1 MRVLIIHNQLWAHYK
16 SKLFSEIYNNLRANH
31 PKADFKVVHIALH
44 EASRAVM
51 KDDESIRYEYPY
63 EVLYQTSLDS
73 VGFADRLKGL
83 MKAYHAYKPTVLNI
97 TGYFDWAQI
106 LLMLYA
112 KAQGVKIVL
121 SSESSSMDRPRS
133 GIKERLKALIVN
145 SADAYFCFGSSSAEY
160 LKTLGVPDSRIAVR
174 QAAVIDEQVILN
186 AYQRGTELRP
196 MLPNLPRYH
205 FVYVGR
211 LAPEKNLLLLTKAFK
226 EVKNTVAGAVDWG
239 LMFIGDGTE
248 KNNLAEYVNQ
258 NEVSGVTF
266 TGGFP
271 WHKVPEWL
279 AQSTVLVL
287 PSLSEP
293 WGLVVNE
300 AMVCGMPV
308 IVSQKCGC
316 ADDLVKQGV
325 NGHQFDPTNQAEL
338 EEIMSYYIKN
348 PDKLKPMGEQSRAI
362 IAPFSSTKIARE
374 MVNTYRSLSE
384 TK

>member
-16 SKLFSEIYNNLRANH
+16 SKLFSEIYNILKADH
-31 PKADFKVVHIALH
+31 PGADFKVVHIALH

-73 VGFADRLKGL
+73 VGFADRLRGL

-112 KAQGVKIVL
+112 KAQGVRIVL

-133 GIKERLKALIVN
+133 GLKERLKALIVN

-160 LKTLGVPDSRIAVR
+160 LKTLGVPDSRITVG

-211 LAPEKNLLLLTKAFK
+211 LAAEKNLLLLTKAFE
-226 EVKNTVAGAVDWG
+226 EVQNKVAGAADWG
-239 LMFIGDGTE
+239 LMFVGDGTE

-258 NEVSGVTF
+258 NGISGVTF

-279 AQSTVLVL
+279 ADRKS
-287 PSLSEP
+287 
-293 WGLVVNE
+293 VV
-300 AMVCGMPV
+300 
-308 IVSQKCGC
+308 
-316 ADDLVKQGV
+316 
-325 NGHQFDPTNQAEL
+325 
-338 EEIMSYYIKN
+338 
-348 PDKLKPMGEQSRAI
+348 
-362 IAPFSSTKIARE
+362 
-374 MVNTYRSLSE
+374 
-384 TK
+384 